1 MNNRVKSS
9 SKSFL
14 YFSSTRGIIARLR
27 VRFSELEHGTVRSKS
42 SLQNWALMLCP
53 FSKLAPVSF
62 LIGVT
67 ARNANE
73 EREKGGVDTFHPPV
87 GNVAADES
95 YRQGT

>member
-1 MNNRVKSS
+1 
-9 SKSFL
+9 
-14 YFSSTRGIIARLR
+14 
-27 VRFSELEHGTVRSKS
+27 
-42 SLQNWALMLCP
+42 MLCP

-67 ARNANE
+67 ARNTNE

-95 YRQGT
+95 YRQRT